1 MSIQS
6 TINRSIGLAAVVGQ
20 RAKEKQEQAAMPA
33 QKTPSFP
40 QMARVLAHEIV
51 RQEAAMQAMKQQKE
65 AKKKQKT
72 NFESYLTRGRKDA
85 AK

>member
-6 TINRSIGLAAVVGQ
+6 TINKSIGLAAIVGQ
-20 RAKEKQEQAAMPA
+20 RAKDRQAQAAMPA

-40 QMARVLAHEIV
+40 QMARILAHEIAK
-51 RQEAAMQAMKQQKE
+51 QEAAMQAMEKQKE
-65 AKKKQKT
+65 AKKNQKT
-72 NFESYLTRGRKDA
+72 NFKSYLTRGRKDA

>member
-20 RAKEKQEQAAMPA
+20 RVKDRQTQAAVPQ

-40 QMARVLAHEIV
+40 QMARVLAHEIAK
-51 RQEAAMQAMKQQKE
+51 QEAAMQAMKQQKE

>member
-6 TINRSIGLAAVVGQ
+6 MINRSIGLAAIVGQ
-20 RAKEKQEQAAMPA
+20 RAKDRQEKAAVPA

-40 QMARVLAHEIV
+40 QMARVLAHEIAK
-51 RQEAAMQAMKQQKE
+51 QEAAMQAMEKQKE

>member
-20 RAKEKQEQAAMPA
+20 RAKEKQEQAAMTA

-40 QMARVLAHEIV
+40 QMARVLAHEIAK
-51 RQEAAMQAMKQQKE
+51 QEAAMQAMKQQKE
-65 AKKKQKT
+65 AKKKQRT
-72 NFESYLTRGRKDA
+72 NFETYLTRGRRDA

>member
-1 MSIQS
+1 MSIQN

-20 RAKEKQEQAAMPA
+20 RAKEKKEKAAIPA

-40 QMARVLAHEIV
+40 QMARVLAHEIAK
-51 RQEAAMQAMKQQKE
+51 QEAAMQSMEKQKE

>member
-20 RAKEKQEQAAMPA
+20 RAKEKQEQAAIPA
-33 QKTPSFP
+33 QKMPSFP
-40 QMARVLAHEIV
+40 QMARVLAHEIAK
-51 RQEAAMQAMKQQKE
+51 QEAAMQAMEKQKE

>member
-40 QMARVLAHEIV
+40 QMARVLAHEIA

>member
-1 MSIQS
+1 MSIQN
-6 TINRSIGLAAVVGQ
+6 TINRSIGLASIVGQ
-20 RAKEKQEQAAMPA
+20 RAKEKQKQAAMPA
-33 QKTPSFP
+33 QKTPSFH
-40 QMARVLAHEIV
+40 QMARVLAHEIA
-51 RQEAAMQAMKQQKE
+51 RQESAMQEMKQQKE